1 MRKFHWA
8 LPLAVMS
15 ALAGAPAQ
23 ADDGGGQVVVATH
36 IDIIPNFVTQAQ
48 PLIEQF
54 VVDSRNDPGAL
65 YFTVITWTPTTN
77 HFQLLEVFKN
87 RRTFDLHVSADHT
100 INFRNQ
106 LQPFI
111 GAPYDERLYTNNP

>member
-1 MRKFHWA
+1 MRRFSWA
-8 LPLAVMS
+8 LPLAVVS
-15 ALAGAPAQ
+15 SLVGTPAH
-23 ADDGGGQVVVATH
+23 ADDGAGDVVVVTH
-36 IDIIPNFVTQAQ
+36 LDIIPDFVTQAQ

-54 VVDSRNDPGAL
+54 VVDSRNDPGVK

-100 INFRNQ
+100 IKFRNA

-111 GAPYDERLYTNNP
+111 GAPYDERLYTSNP